1 MSCSGLRVLG
11 RELLQSPEKE
21 GFSTKQSEPS
31 SVFPGTNF
39 GMPNFMFPFSGRQQL
54 SRKNI

>member
-1 MSCSGLRVLG
+1 MPCSGLRVLG
-11 RELLQSPEKE
+11 RELLKSPEKE

-39 GMPNFMFPFSGRQQL
+39 GMPNFMFPFSGRQA
-54 SRKNI
+54 NFV

>member
-1 MSCSGLRVLG
+1 MLG
-11 RELLQSPEKE
+11 KELLKSPEE

-39 GMPNFMFPFSGRQQL
+39 GMPMFPFSGRQQT
-54 SRKNI
+54 SRKTFW